1 MTRLLLIPAYN
12 PDRRLIPL
20 IRQIHEDF
28 ECVIIVN
35 DGSAGQYDG
44 IFTGLTEIDNVVIL
58 THEKNLGKGAALK
71 TGFSH
76 IMEHFDD
83 CSFVVTAD
91 ADGQHSPEDILA
103 VATGFDA
110 EKPCLVMGSRC
121 FDSEVPLRS
130 RFGNRLTRSVMK
142 FFFRI
147 DLSDTQTGLRAI
159 PFSLLPQLAGIA
171 YNGYEFEVEM
181 LLTARK
187 EGLAFKEIEI
197 DTIYENNNAGSSFNP
212 VVDSAKIYF
221 VLFRYIIASLVTA
234 AVDYFVF
241 FASHSLFPKIFLCTY
256 LARSVA
262 LFVNFVILRKYVF
275 HSRGRFSAVA
285 FKYCM
290 IVAISG
296 FVSSVAIEYFHN
308 VAGFNIVLSKITAEL
323 LLYLIIFVAQ
333 KEFVFRKQEK

>member
-1 MTRLLLIPAYN
+1 MTRVLLIPAYN
-12 PDRRLIPL
+12 PDRRMIPL
-20 IRQIHEDF
+20 VRQMRENF
-28 ECVIIVN
+28 ECVIVVN
-35 DGSAGQYDG
+35 DGSAGQCDE
-44 IFTGLTEIDNVVIL
+44 IFNALKGIDNIVLIA
-58 THEKNLGKGAALK
+58 HEKNQGKGAALK
-71 TGFSH
+71 TGFSYILAH
-76 IMEHFDD
+76 LDD
-83 CSFVVTAD
+83 CSCVVTAD
-91 ADGQHSPEDILA
+91 ADGQHCPEDILA
-103 VATGFDA
+103 VARAFDA
-110 EKPCLVMGSRC
+110 ENPCLVMGSRN

-130 RFGNRLTRSVMK
+130 RLGNRLTRSIMK
-142 FFFRI
+142 LFFRI

-159 PFSLLPQLAGIA
+159 PFSLLPKLLDIA
-171 YNGYEFEVEM
+171 YNGYEFEAEM

-187 EGLAFKEIEI
+187 EGLGFEEIKI

-241 FASHSLFPKIFLCTY
+241 FASYSLFPKIFLCTY
-256 LARSVA
+256 LARFVA

-285 FKYCM
+285 LKYCM
-290 IVAISG
+290 IVIISG

-308 VAGFNIVLSKITAEL
+308 VAGLNIVLSKITAEL

-333 KEFVFRKQEK
+333 KEFVFRKQGE